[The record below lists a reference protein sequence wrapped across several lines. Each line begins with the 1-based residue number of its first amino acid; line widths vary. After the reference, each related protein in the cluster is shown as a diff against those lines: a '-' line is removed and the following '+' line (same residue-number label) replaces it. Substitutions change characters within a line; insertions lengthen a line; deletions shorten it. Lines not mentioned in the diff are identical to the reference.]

1 MEKISTFL
9 PFKID
14 RNVQVAVGV
23 GIAIAASGYVVS
35 KVAASIKY
43 SVILV
48 KDKVQTWKCS
58 GLFKKLSC

>member
-35 KVAASIKY
+35 KVAATIKY

-48 KDKVQTWKCS
+48 
-58 GLFKKLSC
+58 